1 MKCAII
7 ILIIFSG
14 NLSLYD
20 GDSFC
25 YRHLPGFELVAS
37 DERSQDIDCFSPSAS
52 VAGGKKTASAAVSRP
67 LSLHR
72 LSAGLRVLAPCDRR
86 RIPAAVFTDRQFV
99 LRTSLQAGD
108 DVAED
113 LLQDRAFFSAGR
125 CLLVALDYCTVEAV
139 EAAEAAAT
147 STGAGAKAAPGSRKR
162 PRGRTSE
169 DWRQCVADGVMG
181 RSLDEN
187 LARVEGKTSLYFV
200 IFEDLTLKVGGG
212 NLPVA
217 EYFFIVTLFLFFP
230 ERNGTS

>member
-1 MKCAII
+1 M
-7 ILIIFSG
+7 
-14 NLSLYD
+14 SLYD

-72 LSAGLRVLAPCDRR
+72 LSAGLRVLARCDRR

-113 LLQDRAFFSAGR
+113 LLQDKAFFSAGR
-125 CLLVALDYCTVEAV
+125 CLLVALDYCAVEAV

-147 STGAGAKAAPGSRKR
+147 STSAGAKAAPGSRSRKR

-187 LARVEGKTSLYFV
+187 LARVEGKSSLYFV
-200 IFEDLTLKVGGG
+200 VFEDLTLKVGAKIFQLQ
-212 NLPVA
+212 NIFSVSRS
-217 EYFFIVTLFLFFP
+217 FFLFP